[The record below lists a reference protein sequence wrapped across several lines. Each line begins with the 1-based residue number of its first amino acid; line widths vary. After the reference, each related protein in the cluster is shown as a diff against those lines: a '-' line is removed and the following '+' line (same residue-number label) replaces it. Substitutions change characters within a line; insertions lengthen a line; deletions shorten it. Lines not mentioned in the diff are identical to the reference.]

1 MNEKKED
8 EKPSGF
14 GLLAIVIGV
23 MVMIVPFTVLTYTD
37 YMQDKA
43 EIKELNEVIK
53 EKQNVSDD
61 YVKGWNDCIEHL
73 EEIRTRATNA
83 TQQVMDLTQ

>member
-8 EKPSGF
+8 EKPSAF
-14 GLLAIVIGV
+14 GLIAIVIGI
-23 MVMIVPFTVLTYTD
+23 MVMSAPLVVFMYAD

-61 YVKGWNDCIEHL
+61 YIKGWNDCIGHL

-83 TQQVMDLTQ
+83 TGQVMDLTQ